1 MAQPAYRPI
10 KSYNRNPQQAQNKPN
25 HESEDE
31 SDDEARPKLKQYL
44 LSLARDIIIAVIVM
58 AIVIGSLW
66 GYTGNWPPMVVIES
80 NSMMHGDDSNI
91 GTIDTG
97 DLVLVKSID
106 NRKDITTYAEG
117 IKSGYKTYGT
127 YGDVIIFRKNGL
139 DDTPVIH
146 RAVVWIV
153 YNASGHNNDGS
164 LQNFG
169 SFDIPSLGLYDT
181 TKFWIEDYT
190 PNHFN
195 LTIDLTLIL
204 KNFKNVNQEPHG
216 GFLTKGDNNDQIDQ
230 LSSLADLKTHPVEPI
245 KSNSDWIVGKAEGE
259 LPWFGL
265 IKLVIGGETKERG
278 KTPPPSSVTWLII
291 SIALIVIIPI
301 ILDISFSMIGKRMKK
316 KKESEGEEEIRKKPQ
331 DRQQGIQARSAEKRE
346 PAPSDWK
353 RGYMDIEKPK
363 PHRDFGPGPDKPA
376 PEQALTKDELL
387 KKIK

>member
-1 MAQPAYRPI
+1 MARPDYRPI
-10 KSYNRNPQQAQNKPN
+10 KSYNRSPQHAQNKHN
-25 HESEDE
+25 HESEGEPDE
-31 SDDEARPKLKQYL
+31 EARPKLKHYL

-106 NRKDITTYAEG
+106 NRKDITTYVEG
-117 IKSGYKTYGT
+117 KKIGYKTYGT

-164 LQNFG
+164 LQDYG
-169 SFDIPSLGLYDT
+169 SFDIPSLGLYDI

-190 PNHFN
+190 PKHFN

-204 KNFKNVNQEPHG
+204 KNFRNVNQEPHG
-216 GFLTKGDNNDQIDQ
+216 GFLTKGDYNPQIDQ
-230 LSSLADLKTHPVEPI
+230 LSSLADREGRPVEPI
-245 KSNSDWIVGKAEGE
+245 KPDWIVGKAEGE

-301 ILDISFSMIGKRMKK
+301 VLDISFSIIGKKMKK
-316 KKESEGEEEIRKKPQ
+316 KEESEGEEDMGKKPQ
-331 DRQQGIQARSAEKRE
+331 DRQRRIQALGVEKRDTV
-346 PAPSDWK
+346 PSDWK
-353 RGYMDIEKPK
+353 RGYMGIEKSK
-363 PHRDFGPGPDKPA
+363 PRRDFGPGPDKPA
-376 PEQALTKDELL
+376 TGQALTKDELL